1 MMVMLRV
8 QQQAQQAEA
17 NQRQDLFH
25 LFSPNATAVE
35 AARSSQPL
43 FLRRGCIAKINKPE
57 SQAKVTL
64 EMPTFPALAGYYQ
77 PNGEDFMSS
86 FFRHVLLVSVAV
98 LTVLPCAAWAQS
110 QDPGQGQTAPQGQ
123 GQGQRGAWMRQRQHM
138 QMLANKLNLTDQ
150 QRQQFQQIGQRTR
163 QQAMSIHNDSS
174 LSDEQKKE
182 KLQALHKQSH
192 QEMFG
197 ILTPEQKE
205 QLKQLRE
212 QMQKD
217 RDKNKAPGDLAS
229 AKKKLDDDDPFA
241 GMTSDDD
248 DGPAIVKAP

>member
-1 MMVMLRV
+1 
-8 QQQAQQAEA
+8 
-17 NQRQDLFH
+17 
-25 LFSPNATAVE
+25 
-35 AARSSQPL
+35 
-43 FLRRGCIAKINKPE
+43 
-57 SQAKVTL
+57 
-64 EMPTFPALAGYYQ
+64 
-77 PNGEDFMSS
+77 MSS
-86 FFRHVLLVSVAV
+86 FFRHILLVSAAAAM
-98 LTVLPCAAWAQS
+98 VLPCAAWAQQS
-110 QDPGQGQTAPQGQ
+110 QDPGQGQATPQ
-123 GQGQRGAWMRQRQHM
+123 QRGAWMRQRQHM
-138 QMLANKLNLTDQ
+138 QMLATKLNLTDQ

-192 QEMFG
+192 QEMFA

-217 RDKNKAPGDLAS
+217 RDKNKAPGDQAS
-229 AKKKLDDDDPFA
+229 AKKKADDDDPFA

-248 DGPAIVKAP
+248 DGPSIAKAP